1 MGWRSRFHLVAGTSW
16 GPPASFHRMS
26 CPHCR
31 VADAVE
37 HYLDFLALLQEGL
50 QQQVGVLLKS
60 SLGDL
65 VDEVWIPIPR
75 PGPRRHPWTPGFSV

>member
-1 MGWRSRFHLVAGTSW
+1 MIQVLPGCSHFLGSLC
-16 GPPASFHRMS
+16 SFHHMS
-26 CPHCR
+26 YPCCR

-37 HYLDFLALLQEGL
+37 HYLDFMALLQEGL
-50 QQQVGVLLKS
+50 QQQVGILVKS

-75 PGPRRHPWTPGFSV
+75 SGGWRL